1 MMKMMKKRPLVLA
14 LALGAGLAAGSVQ
27 AAKVE
32 KKEEPQ
38 AMSFGLDALA
48 KRFEANSPG
57 IGDRV
62 PNVPVYTASGEKLR
76 FRKLVRDHYS
86 VVVLGCLT

>member
-1 MMKMMKKRPLVLA
+1 MKKMMSNRPLVLA
-14 LALGAGLAAGSVQ
+14 LALGAGLVAGSAQ

-38 AMSFGLDALA
+38 PMSFGLDALA
-48 KRFEANSPG
+48 KRFEATSPD
-57 IGDRV
+57 IGELV
-62 PNVPVYTASGEKLR
+62 PNVPVYTASGEKVR
-76 FRKLVRDHYS
+76 FRNLVRDHYS